1 MNVRHLPR
9 LGALALSVALAACST
24 VRTPSPTDPLEG
36 VNRTIFTFNDT
47 LDKYT
52 FKPVAQGYQWA
63 VPQPIRTG
71 VTNVFANV
79 GDAYTAFNELLQ
91 LKITDFVS
99 DIMRVTVNTFWG
111 IGGLFDVASLMN
123 LPKHQQDF
131 GLTLG
136 HYGVP
141 AGPYVVLPLLGP
153 SNVRD
158 GVGTIADFEL
168 DPTSFIE
175 PVSIRN
181 YVFVVRLI
189 NTRANL
195 LGASDLLSNAALDK
209 YSFVRDAYLQRREYL
224 LGNSSGGANA
234 LPNYDEEGPG
244 SGPTGGAAG
253 AGAGAAG
260 AAGAGGAAAPGAG
273 AAPTGPAQSA
283 PVAPAPG
290 TTPAPAKPGPS
301 DQPAPA
307 EPASQPGANAPAN
320 GAPGAAIASP
330 PAAAPAAV
338 DPNAAMTVPPAAD
351 ASAAVAASQP
361 MDTSVPGA
369 QMMPRTLYFAPALK
383 IK

>member
-1 MNVRHLPR
+1 MNVRYLPR
-9 LGALALSVALAACST
+9 MGALALSMALAACAT
-24 VRTPSPTDPLEG
+24 VKNPTPGDPLEG
-36 VNRTIFTFNDT
+36 MNRTIFTFNDT

-111 IGGLFDVASLMN
+111 LGGIFDVASIMK

-141 AGPYVVLPLLGP
+141 GGPYLVIPLLGP
-153 SNVRD
+153 SNIRD

-175 PVSIRN
+175 PVSLRN
-181 YVFVVRLI
+181 YIFVVRLV

-209 YSFVRDAYLQRREYL
+209 YSFVRDAYQQRRAYL
-224 LGNSSGGANA
+224 LRDGKAESNA
-234 LPNYDEEGPG
+234 LPNYDEEGTD
-244 SGPTGGAAG
+244 SGAAG
-253 AGAGAAG
+253 ATGVAPTGAAQAKPAQ
-260 AAGAGGAAAPGAG
+260 AASGAAAPAVPAPSTEPAPAAPSAPAPASGAG
-273 AAPTGPAQSA
+273 SSAVPVPA
-283 PVAPAPG
+283 PVAPAAVSP
-290 TTPAPAKPGPS
+290 TAP
-301 DQPAPA
+301 
-307 EPASQPGANAPAN
+307 
-320 GAPGAAIASP
+320 
-330 PAAAPAAV
+330 
-338 DPNAAMTVPPAAD
+338 MTVPPAAT
-351 ASAAVAASQP
+351 ASAPNAASEP
-361 MDTSVPGA
+361 MDPSMPGN
-369 QMMPRTLYFAPALK
+369 QMMVPNPYLAPGIRFK
-383 IK
+383 